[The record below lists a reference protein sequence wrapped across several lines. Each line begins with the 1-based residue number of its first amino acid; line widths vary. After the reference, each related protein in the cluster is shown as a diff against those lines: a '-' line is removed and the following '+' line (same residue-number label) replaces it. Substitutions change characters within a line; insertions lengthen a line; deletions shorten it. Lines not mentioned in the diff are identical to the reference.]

1 MDIRN
6 CILAVWNQLTR
17 KWAWRNIFVT
27 HNAFGIFSRYSI
39 YPDARVSQR
48 FPTPQRKLHYVQLK
62 RWVRNMAYTSP
73 YISVHGA
80 MGGILVRTRRTKL

>member
-17 KWAWRNIFVT
+17 KGLGV
-27 HNAFGIFSRYSI
+27 IFSSRTMLLVYSANTAI

-48 FPTPQRKLHYVQLK
+48 FPTPQRKLHYMQQK